1 MDAFSV
7 EQRMQQPVHLIRE
20 RMKTPRAAALAG
32 ILFSVLL
39 ATSLV
44 LFRISVPASTELT
57 QLGSRTSV
65 VVLALNLVPFTGIAF
80 LWFIGVVRDRLG
92 AYEDRF
98 FATVFF
104 GSGILFIAMFFA
116 AGAVAGATIIA
127 LNAAS
132 RQLLDSGT
140 YEFGRVIAAQIMN
153 VYALRMAGV
162 FMIST
167 ATMGLRTHIL
177 PRWITIPGYA
187 LAVLLLLSSRFADW
201 LGLAFPMWVLLLSI
215 YILVEN
221 LRGSSADTTA
231 NQTGESI

>member
-1 MDAFSV
+1 M
-7 EQRMQQPVHLIRE
+7 EQRLLQPAPLIRD

-39 ATSLV
+39 TTSLV
-44 LFRISVPASTELT
+44 LFRISLPATTEFT
-57 QLGSRTSV
+57 KLGSRTSV
-65 VVLALNLVPFTGIAF
+65 VVLALNLMPFAGIAF

-104 GSGILFIAMFFA
+104 GSGILFVAMFFA

-127 LNAAS
+127 LNTAS
-132 RQLLDSGT
+132 RQLIDFST

-153 VYALRMAGV
+153 VYALKMAGV

-167 ATMGLRTHIL
+167 AIMGLRTHIL
-177 PRWITIPGYA
+177 PRWITIPGYT

-201 LGLAFPMWVLLLSI
+201 LGLAFPMWVLILSI

-221 LRGSSADTTA
+221 LRGPSAGTTA
-231 NQTGESI
+231 NQTGESIQ